1 MEKAQKMRK
10 VSTFVMIILVVI
22 GVLFVAQVI
31 LANRAAA
38 RDFGPRVCWLK
49 QGSDTVNLRQLEF
62 ATTGY
67 FIPNPLT
74 LLNRRFPGIGM
85 EDPAVLSPHFAVLA
99 PNADGTLDIWGWSF
113 HERAFWRDANG
124 TIDKFASAD
133 LRNNCMTFLDSA
145 EKKP

>member
-1 MEKAQKMRK
+1 MRN
-10 VSTFVMIILVVI
+10 VMTFVIVMLIVI
-22 GVLFVAQVI
+22 GVLFAAQVI

-74 LLNRRFPGIGM
+74 LLNRRFLGIGM

-113 HERAFWRDANG
+113 RKRAFWRDENG

-133 LRNNCMTFLDSA
+133 LRDNCKAMLDNA
-145 EKKP
+145 